1 VHHVRVELTITQL
14 SKVIY
19 IFSRNVH
26 DPTLPLS
33 IQTASVRLTLNLV
46 DNIYRN
52 TDPENK
58 GRSLLVR
65 ILSALVNKFETLK
78 DGIPRTVE
86 LVKKKEE
93 EQEARGDSWTLAY
106 TPKTEEEF
114 PEDTIR
120 EVSFSSIRRL

>member
-1 VHHVRVELTITQL
+1 M
-14 SKVIY
+14 IY

-26 DPTLPLS
+26 DSTLPLS

-58 GRSLLVR
+58 GRLLLVR

-78 DGIPRTVE
+78 DSIPRTVA
-86 LVKKKEE
+86 LMKKKEE
-93 EQEARGDSWTLAY
+93 DREAKGDSWTLAY
-106 TPKTEEEF
+106 TPRTEKEF
-114 PEDTIR
+114 PEDTVK
-120 EVSFSSIRRL
+120 EVHRRRSLSFPAFPFPPSK